1 MKANTLLKWLVPGA
15 LLAVV
20 LIILKTWVAGG
31 STPVQESP
39 SDQGNLQLS
48 AEQATSLGIAGD
60 TPRDTVATLVGQVK
74 AMRSDMLSLKK
85 NNDSLQTENNRLRE
99 RESSVDSRIQSALGS
114 VTQQVDKGRRQA
126 NDARLKAEQDSRQAQ
141 GLLTQL
147 QAQLSG
153 LTSKGQDLP
162 VGLGLQP
169 GDGAQF
175 DGHRPNSDALQWIE
189 PSDTLPA
196 DARHKP
202 TADSTL
208 NLPSA
213 FNALDGLNDNTID
226 RSQKQ
231 LRAVAKG
238 EHDLARS
245 VDRSEGAK
253 PIYTIPENAT
263 LMGSVAMT
271 ALIGRV
277 PVDGTVNDPYPFKV
291 LVGPENLTANGID
304 LPEVAGAV
312 MSGTASGDWTLS
324 CVRGQV
330 ETITFVFT
338 DGTIRT
344 VPQPQAVAS
353 RNASTT
359 QSSNTDKIRGGLG
372 YLSDPYGIPCIAG
385 ERRSNAQQYLG
396 SQSLITAA
404 GAGVAALLGD
414 ERNSNSVINSGG
426 STLGVTNSTGN
437 SALHSILSGGV
448 SDIREWVKKL
458 YGEAFAAVYVPP
470 AAQVALHLDHEI
482 TLDYEPNGRSVRH
495 EPSHATLS
503 DLD

>member
-1 MKANTLLKWLVPGA
+1 MNANALLKWLVPAA

-20 LIILKTWVAGG
+20 LIIMKTWVADGTG
-31 STPVQESP
+31 SIPEISG
-39 SDQGNLQLS
+39 DQQNIALS
-48 AEQATSLGIAGD
+48 AEQAKSLGIAGD

-74 AMRSDMLSLKK
+74 AMRSDMLGLKK
-85 NNDSLQTENNRLRE
+85 HNDSLQTENNRLRE
-99 RESSVDSRIQSALGS
+99 RENSVDSRIQTALGS
-114 VTQQVDKGRRQA
+114 VTQQVDEGRRQA
-126 NDARLKAEQDSRQAQ
+126 NEARLKAEQDSRQAR

-147 QAQLSG
+147 QEQLSG
-153 LTSKGQDLP
+153 LAGKSKDMP
-162 VGLGLQP
+162 IGLGLEP

-175 DGHRPNSDALQWIE
+175 EGRHSTNDALQWIE
-189 PSDTLPA
+189 PSDAPST
-196 DARHKP
+196 DARGKTTTSSALSLP
-202 TADSTL
+202 TA
-208 NLPSA
+208 
-213 FNALDGLNDNTID
+213 FNSLESLKDNAID

-231 LRAVAKG
+231 LRAVTKG
-238 EHDLARS
+238 ERDLTRS
-245 VDRSEGAK
+245 VDRTEGAK
-253 PIYTIPENAT
+253 PVYTIPENAT

-304 LPEVAGAV
+304 LPDVAGAV

-330 ETITFVFT
+330 ESITFVFT

-344 VPQPQAVAS
+344 VPQPKAIAS
-353 RNASTT
+353 RTASTT

-385 ERRSNAQQYLG
+385 ERRTNAQQYLG

-414 ERNSNSVINSGG
+414 ERNNSSVISSGG
-426 STLGVTNSTGN
+426 STLGVTSSSGN
-437 SALHSILSGGV
+437 SALNSILSGGV
-448 SDIREWVKKL
+448 SDIREWVNKL

-470 AAQVALHLDHEI
+470 AAQVGLHLDHEI
-482 TLDYEPNGRSVRH
+482 TIDYEPKGRSVRH
-495 EPSHATLS
+495 EKDHASLP

>member
-1 MKANTLLKWLVPGA
+1 MKANALLKWLVPGA

-20 LIILKTWVAGG
+20 LFILKTWVAGG
-31 STPVQESP
+31 STSSPEKPV
-39 SDQGNLQLS
+39 DLGNLQLS
-48 AEQATSLGIAGD
+48 AEQAKSLGIAGD

-85 NNDSLQTENNRLRE
+85 NNDALQTENNRLRE
-99 RESSVDSRIQSALGS
+99 RENSVDSRIQSALGS
-114 VTQQVDKGRRQA
+114 VTQQVDEGRRQA
-126 NDARLKAEQDSRQAQ
+126 NHARLKAEQDSRQAH

-162 VGLGLQP
+162 IGLGLQP

-175 DGHRPNSDALQWIE
+175 DGHRPASEALQWIE
-189 PSDTLPA
+189 PSDTLPT
-196 DARHKP
+196 DARH
-202 TADSTL
+202 TAKSSSAL
-208 NLPSA
+208 SFPSA
-213 FNALDGLNDNTID
+213 FNTLDGLSDNAID

-231 LRAVAKG
+231 LRAVTKG
-238 EHDLARS
+238 EPVLARTGE
-245 VDRSEGAK
+245 RSEGAK

-330 ETITFVFT
+330 ESITFVFT

-353 RNASTT
+353 RNASST
-359 QSSNTDKIRGGLG
+359 QSTTTDKIRGGLG

-404 GAGVAALLGD
+404 GAGVAALLGG
-414 ERNSNSVINSGG
+414 ERNDSSVINSGG
-426 STLGVTNSTGN
+426 STLGVTSSTGN
-437 SALHSILSGGV
+437 SALNSILSGGV

-482 TLDYEPNGRSVRH
+482 TIDYEPNGRSVRH
-495 EPSHATLS
+495 EPHHASLP

>member
-1 MKANTLLKWLVPGA
+1 MMKANALLKWLVPAA

-20 LIILKTWVAGG
+20 LIILKTWVAG
-31 STPVQESP
+31 SSSSSPEKPVEQS
-39 SDQGNLQLS
+39 NIQLS
-48 AEQATSLGIAGD
+48 AEQAKSLGIAGD

-74 AMRSDMLSLKK
+74 AMRSDMFGLKK
-85 NNDSLQTENNRLRE
+85 HNDSLQTENNRLRE
-99 RESSVDSRIQSALGS
+99 RENSVDSRIKTALGS
-114 VTQQVDKGRRQA
+114 VTQQVDEGRRQA
-126 NDARLKAEQDSRQAQ
+126 NDARLKAEQDSRQARD
-141 GLLTQL
+141 LLTQL
-147 QAQLSG
+147 QEQLSG
-153 LTSKGQDLP
+153 LTGKSKDMP
-162 VGLGLQP
+162 IGLGLEP
-169 GDGAQF
+169 SDGAQF
-175 DGHRPNSDALQWIE
+175 EGQHSANNALQWIE
-189 PSDTLPA
+189 PA
-196 DARHKP
+196 DAPSTNARGKTTTASALSLP
-202 TADSTL
+202 TA
-208 NLPSA
+208 
-213 FNALDGLNDNTID
+213 FNSLEGLKDNAID
-226 RSQKQ
+226 RGQKQ
-231 LRAVAKG
+231 LRAVTQG
-238 EHDLARS
+238 EHDLTRS
-245 VDRSEGAK
+245 VDRTEGAK
-253 PIYTIPENAT
+253 PVYTIPENAT

-304 LPEVAGAV
+304 LPDVAGAV

-330 ETITFVFT
+330 ESITFVFT

-344 VPQPQAVAS
+344 VPQPKAVAS
-353 RNASTT
+353 RNAST
-359 QSSNTDKIRGGLG
+359 QSSNIDKIRGGLG

-414 ERNSNSVINSGG
+414 EQNNSSVINSGG

-437 SALHSILSGGV
+437 SALNSILSGGV
-448 SDIREWVKKL
+448 SDIREWVNKL

-482 TLDYEPNGRSVRH
+482 TIDYEPKGRSVRH
-495 EPSHATLS
+495 EKDPASLP

>member
-1 MKANTLLKWLVPGA
+1 MKANALLKWLVPAA
-15 LLAVV
+15 LLAVA
-20 LIILKTWVAGG
+20 LIILKTWVANDD
-31 STPVQESP
+31 SSSP
-39 SDQGNLQLS
+39 EKPLDERDLQLS
-48 AEQATSLGIAGD
+48 AEQAKSLGIAGD

-74 AMRSDMLSLKK
+74 AMRSDMLGLKK
-85 NNDSLQTENNRLRE
+85 HNDSLQTENSRLRE
-99 RESSVDSRIQSALGS
+99 RESSVDSRIQTALGS
-114 VTQQVDKGRRQA
+114 VTQQVDEGRRQA
-126 NDARLKAEQDSRQAQ
+126 NEARLKAEQDSRQAR

-147 QAQLSG
+147 QEQLSG
-153 LTSKGQDLP
+153 LTGKDKEMP
-162 VGLGLQP
+162 IGLGLEP
-169 GDGAQF
+169 GDGVQLEGPHTA
-175 DGHRPNSDALQWIE
+175 NDALQWIE
-189 PSDTLPA
+189 PA
-196 DARHKP
+196 DAP
-202 TADSTL
+202 STDARGKTKSVSPL
-208 NLPSA
+208 SLPSA
-213 FNALDGLNDNTID
+213 FNSLEGLKDNAID

-231 LRAVAKG
+231 LRAATEG
-238 EHDLARS
+238 ERDLKRS
-245 VDRSEGAK
+245 VDRTEDAK
-253 PIYTIPENAT
+253 PVYTIPENAT

-277 PVDGTVNDPYPFKV
+277 PVDGTVNDPYPFKI

-304 LPEVAGAV
+304 LPDVAGAV

-330 ETITFVFT
+330 ESITFVFT

-344 VPQPQAVAS
+344 VPQPQAIIN
-353 RNASTT
+353 RNASTP
-359 QSSNTDKIRGGLG
+359 QSSNTEKVRGGLG

-414 ERNSNSVINSGG
+414 ERNNSSVISSGG
-426 STLGVTNSTGN
+426 STLGVTNSAGN
-437 SALHSILSGGV
+437 SALSSILSGGV
-448 SDIREWVKKL
+448 SDIREWVNKL

-482 TLDYEPNGRSVRH
+482 TIDYEPKGRSVRH
-495 EPSHATLS
+495 EKDSASLP

>member
-1 MKANTLLKWLVPGA
+1 MKANALLKWLVPA
-15 LLAVV
+15 VLLGVV
-20 LIILKTWVAGG
+20 FIILKTWVAGG
-31 STPVQESP
+31 TSPSSESP
-39 SDQGNLQLS
+39 ADQDNLQLS
-48 AEQATSLGIAGD
+48 AEQAKSLGIAGD

-74 AMRSDMLSLKK
+74 AMRSDMLGLKK
-85 NNDSLQTENNRLRE
+85 HNDSLQTENNRLRE
-99 RESSVDSRIQSALGS
+99 RENSVDLRIQTALGS
-114 VTQQVDKGRRQA
+114 VTQQVDEGRRQA
-126 NDARLKAEQDSRQAQ
+126 NEARLKAEQDSRQAR

-147 QAQLSG
+147 QEQLSG
-153 LTSKGQDLP
+153 LTGKGKDMP
-162 VGLGLQP
+162 VGLGLEP

-175 DGHRPNSDALQWIE
+175 EGQHSADDALQWIE
-189 PSDTLPA
+189 PSDAPST
-196 DARHKP
+196 DARGKTKTASALSPP
-202 TADSTL
+202 TA
-208 NLPSA
+208 
-213 FNALDGLNDNTID
+213 FNSLEGLKDNTID

-231 LRAVAKG
+231 LREVAKG
-238 EHDLARS
+238 ERDLTRS
-245 VDRSEGAK
+245 ADRTEGAK
-253 PIYTIPENAT
+253 PVYTIPENAT

-304 LPEVAGAV
+304 LPDVAGAV

-330 ETITFVFT
+330 ESITFVFT

-344 VPQPQAVAS
+344 VPQPKAVAS

-359 QSSNTDKIRGGLG
+359 QSSSTDKIRGGLG

-414 ERNSNSVINSGG
+414 EQNNSSMISSGG
-426 STLGVTNSTGN
+426 STLGVTSSSGN
-437 SALHSILSGGV
+437 SALNSILSSGV
-448 SDIREWVKKL
+448 SDIREWINKL

-482 TLDYEPNGRSVRH
+482 TIDYEPKGRSVRH
-495 EPSHATLS
+495 EKDHASLP

>member
-1 MKANTLLKWLVPGA
+1 MKANALLKWLVPAA
-15 LLAVV
+15 LLGVV
-20 LIILKTWVAGG
+20 LIILKTWVPSG
-31 STPVQESP
+31 STPSP
-39 SDQGNLQLS
+39 DHPVDQGNIQLS
-48 AEQATSLGIAGD
+48 AEQAKSLGIAGD

-74 AMRSDMLSLKK
+74 AMRSDMLGLKK
-85 NNDSLQTENNRLRE
+85 HNDSLQTENNRLRE
-99 RESSVDSRIQSALGS
+99 RENSVDSRIQTALGS
-114 VTQQVDKGRRQA
+114 VTQQVDEGRRQA
-126 NDARLKAEQDSRQAQ
+126 NEARLKAEQDSRQAR

-147 QAQLSG
+147 QDQLSG
-153 LTSKGQDLP
+153 LAGKSKDMP
-162 VGLGLQP
+162 IGLGLEP

-175 DGHRPNSDALQWIE
+175 EGRHSTNDALQWIE
-189 PSDTLPA
+189 PSDAPST
-196 DARHKP
+196 DARGKTTTSSALSLP
-202 TADSTL
+202 TA
-208 NLPSA
+208 
-213 FNALDGLNDNTID
+213 FNSLEGMKNNAID

-231 LRAVAKG
+231 LRAVTKG
-238 EHDLARS
+238 ERDLTRS
-245 VDRSEGAK
+245 VDRTKGAK
-253 PIYTIPENAT
+253 PVYTIPENAT
-263 LMGSVAMT
+263 LLGSVAMT

-304 LPEVAGAV
+304 LPDVAGAV

-330 ETITFVFT
+330 ESITFVFT

-344 VPQPQAVAS
+344 VPQPKAIAS
-353 RNASTT
+353 RNAST

-404 GAGVAALLGD
+404 GAGVAVLLGD
-414 ERNSNSVINSGG
+414 ERNNSSVISSGG
-426 STLGVTNSTGN
+426 SAFGVTSSSGN
-437 SALHSILSGGV
+437 SALNSILSGGV
-448 SDIREWVKKL
+448 SDIREWVNKL

-482 TLDYEPNGRSVRH
+482 TIDYEPMGRSVRH
-495 EPSHATLS
+495 EKDHASLP

>member
-1 MKANTLLKWLVPGA
+1 MNANALLKWLVPGA

-20 LIILKTWVAGG
+20 LIILKTWVADSTG
-31 STPVQESP
+31 SMPKISG
-39 SDQGNLQLS
+39 DQQNIALS
-48 AEQATSLGIAGD
+48 SEQAKSLGIAGD

-74 AMRSDMLSLKK
+74 AMRSDMLGLKK
-85 NNDSLQTENNRLRE
+85 QNDLLQTENNRLRE
-99 RESSVDSRIQSALGS
+99 WENSVDSRIQTALGS
-114 VTQQVDKGRRQA
+114 VTQQVDEGRQQA
-126 NDARLKAEQDSRQAQ
+126 NEARLKAEQDSRQAH
-141 GLLTQL
+141 GLLTKL
-147 QAQLSG
+147 QDQLSG
-153 LTSKGQDLP
+153 LTGKGQDLP
-162 VGLGLQP
+162 IGLGLQP

-175 DGHRPNSDALQWIE
+175 EGPHTAGDTMQWIE
-189 PSDTLPA
+189 PSDTLPTDTREKA
-196 DARHKP
+196 KTPSTLSLP
-202 TADSTL
+202 TA
-208 NLPSA
+208 
-213 FNALDGLNDNTID
+213 FNSLQRLKDNAID

-231 LRAVAKG
+231 LPAVTKR
-238 EHDLARS
+238 ERDLTRS
-245 VDRSEGAK
+245 VDRTEGAK
-253 PIYTIPENAT
+253 PVYTIPENAT

-291 LVGPENLTANGID
+291 LVGPVNLTANGID
-304 LPEVAGAV
+304 LPDVAGAV

-330 ETITFVFT
+330 ESITFVFI

-344 VPQPQAVAS
+344 VPQPQAIAS
-353 RNASTT
+353 RNASAT

-396 SQSLITAA
+396 SQSLVTAA
-404 GAGVAALLGD
+404 GAGVAALLGH
-414 ERNSNSVINSGG
+414 EQNNSSVISSGG

-437 SALHSILSGGV
+437 SALNSILSGGV
-448 SDIREWVKKL
+448 SDIREWVNKL

-482 TLDYEPNGRSVRH
+482 TIDYEPKGRSVRH
-495 EPSHATLS
+495 EKDHASLP

>member
-1 MKANTLLKWLVPGA
+1 MKANVLLKWLVPGA
-15 LLAVV
+15 LLAVA
-20 LIILKTWVAGG
+20 LIILKSWLADNGPGG
-31 STPVQESP
+31 GTTDPER
-39 SDQGNLQLS
+39 LELT
-48 AEQATSLGIAGD
+48 AEQVKSLGIAGD

-74 AMRSDMLSLKK
+74 AMRSEMLGLKK
-85 NNDSLQTENNRLRE
+85 SNETLQQENARLQE
-99 RESSVDSRIQSALGS
+99 RESGVDRRIQHALGN
-114 VTQQVDKGRRQA
+114 VTQQAEKDRRQA
-126 NDARLKAEQDSRQAQ
+126 DEARRKSEEESRQAR
-141 GLLTQL
+141 GLLTRL
-147 QAQLSG
+147 QEQLSG
-153 LTSKGQDLP
+153 LTGKDQDLP
-162 VGLGLQP
+162 IGLGLQP
-169 GDGAQF
+169 GDGGQF
-175 DGHRPNSDALQWIE
+175 DAGPTGDSLLWIE
-189 PSDTLPA
+189 PSGSSPVGEHDDGKASSP
-196 DARHKP
+196 
-202 TADSTL
+202 L
-208 NLPSA
+208 NLPAGFTSLG
-213 FNALDGLNDNTID
+213 LDSGAID

-231 LRAVAKG
+231 LRAVSDS
-238 EHDLARS
+238 ESTLRP
-245 VDRSEGAK
+245 VDRGEGTR
-253 PIYTIPENAT
+253 PVYTIPENAT

-277 PVDGTVNDPYPFKV
+277 PVDGTVIDPYPFKV

-330 ETITFVFT
+330 ESITFVFT

-344 VPQPQAVAS
+344 VPEPRAVVS
-353 RNASTT
+353 RNTSTT
-359 QSSNTDKIRGGLG
+359 QTSNTDRIRGGLG

-385 ERRSNAQQYLG
+385 KRRSNAQQYLG

-414 ERNSNSVINSGG
+414 ERSDSSVVSSASG
-426 STLGVTNSTGN
+426 TIGVTSSSGN
-437 SALHSILSGGV
+437 SALNAILAGGV
-448 SDIREWVKKL
+448 SDIRAWVNKL

-495 EPSHATLS
+495 EHSHAILS

>member
-1 MKANTLLKWLVPGA
+1 MKANALLKWLVPA
-15 LLAVV
+15 VLLGVV
-20 LIILKTWVAGG
+20 FIILKTWVAGG
-31 STPVQESP
+31 TSP
-39 SDQGNLQLS
+39 SSVSPTAEDNLQLS
-48 AEQATSLGIAGD
+48 AEQAKSLGIAGD

-74 AMRSDMLSLKK
+74 AMRSDMLGLKK
-85 NNDSLQTENNRLRE
+85 HNDSLQTENNRLRE
-99 RESSVDSRIQSALGS
+99 RENSVDLRIQTALGS
-114 VTQQVDKGRRQA
+114 VTQQVDEGRRQA
-126 NDARLKAEQDSRQAQ
+126 NEARLKAEQDSRQAR

-147 QAQLSG
+147 QEQLSG
-153 LTSKGQDLP
+153 LTSKDKDMP
-162 VGLGLQP
+162 IGLGLEP
-169 GDGAQF
+169 ADGAQF
-175 DGHRPNSDALQWIE
+175 EGQHSANDALQWIE
-189 PSDTLPA
+189 PSDTPST
-196 DARHKP
+196 DARGKTKTSSALRLP
-202 TADSTL
+202 TAFDSL
-208 NLPSA
+208 E
-213 FNALDGLNDNTID
+213 GLKDNVID
-226 RSQKQ
+226 RSQTS
-231 LRAVAKG
+231 LGAVTNNK
-238 EHDLARS
+238 HDLARS
-245 VDRSEGAK
+245 VDRAEGAN
-253 PIYTIPENAT
+253 PVYTLPENAT

-304 LPEVAGAV
+304 LPDVAGAV

-330 ETITFVFT
+330 ESITFVFT

-344 VPQPQAVAS
+344 VPQPKAVAS
-353 RNASTT
+353 RNTSTD

-414 ERNSNSVINSGG
+414 EQNNSSVISSAG

-437 SALHSILSGGV
+437 SALNSILSGGV
-448 SDIREWVKKL
+448 SDIREWINKL
-458 YGEAFAAVYVPP
+458 YGETFAAVYVPP

-482 TLDYEPNGRSVRH
+482 TIDYEPKGRSVRY
-495 EPSHATLS
+495 EKDPASLP

>member
-1 MKANTLLKWLVPGA
+1 MKANALLKWLVPAA
-15 LLAVV
+15 LLGVV
-20 LIILKTWVAGG
+20 MIILKSWVAGS
-31 STPVQESP
+31 STPSP
-39 SDQGNLQLS
+39 EPPVDQGNIQLS
-48 AEQATSLGIAGD
+48 AEQAKSLGIAGD

-74 AMRSDMLSLKK
+74 AMRSDMLGLKK
-85 NNDSLQTENNRLRE
+85 HNDSLQTENNRLRE
-99 RESSVDSRIQSALGS
+99 RENSVDSRIQTALGS
-114 VTQQVDKGRRQA
+114 VTQQVDEGRRQA
-126 NDARLKAEQDSRQAQ
+126 NEARLKAEQDSRQAR

-147 QAQLSG
+147 QDQLSG
-153 LTSKGQDLP
+153 LAGKSKDMP
-162 VGLGLQP
+162 IGLGLEP

-175 DGHRPNSDALQWIE
+175 EGQHSANDALQWIE
-189 PSDTLPA
+189 PSDAPSTS
-196 DARHKP
+196 ARGKTKTASALSLP
-202 TADSTL
+202 TA
-208 NLPSA
+208 
-213 FNALDGLNDNTID
+213 FNSLEGLNDNAID
-226 RSQKQ
+226 RGQKQ
-231 LRAVAKG
+231 LRAVTQG
-238 EHDLARS
+238 EHDLTRS
-245 VDRSEGAK
+245 VDRTEGAK
-253 PIYTIPENAT
+253 PVYTIPENAT

-330 ETITFVFT
+330 ESITFVFT

-344 VPQPQAVAS
+344 VPQPKAVAS
-353 RNASTT
+353 RNAST

-414 ERNSNSVINSGG
+414 EQNNSSVISSGG

-437 SALHSILSGGV
+437 SALNSILSGGV
-448 SDIREWVKKL
+448 SDIREWVNKL

-470 AAQVALHLDHEI
+470 AAQVTLHLDHEI
-482 TLDYEPNGRSVRH
+482 TIDYEPKGRSVRH
-495 EPSHATLS
+495 EKDHASLP

>member
-1 MKANTLLKWLVPGA
+1 MNANALLKWLVPGA
-15 LLAVV
+15 LLAVA

-31 STPVQESP
+31 VTPEGP
-39 SDQGNLQLS
+39 IDQGNIQLS
-48 AEQATSLGIAGD
+48 AEQAKSLGIAGD

-74 AMRSDMLSLKK
+74 AMRSDMLGLKK
-85 NNDSLQTENNRLRE
+85 NNDALQTDNSRLRE
-99 RESSVDSRIQSALGS
+99 RESSVDSRIQTALGS
-114 VTQQVDKGRRQA
+114 VTQQVDEGRRQA
-126 NDARLKAEQDSRQAQ
+126 NEARLKAEQESRQAH

-147 QAQLSG
+147 QEQLSA
-153 LTSKGQDLP
+153 LTGKGQDLP

-169 GDGAQF
+169 GDGSQF
-175 DGHRPNSDALQWIE
+175 EGGHPTGEAMQWIE
-189 PSDTLPA
+189 PSDTLPTN
-196 DARHKP
+196 ARGKTRTSSALSLP
-202 TADSTL
+202 TTL
-208 NLPSA
+208 NSLE
-213 FNALDGLNDNTID
+213 GLKDNPID

-231 LRAVAKG
+231 LRAVTKGEG
-238 EHDLARS
+238 EHDLART
-245 VDRSEGAK
+245 VDRTEGAK

-291 LVGPENLTANGID
+291 LVGPQNLTANGID
-304 LPEVAGAV
+304 LPDVAGAV

-330 ETITFVFT
+330 ESITFVFT

-344 VPQPQAVAS
+344 VPQPQAIAS

-359 QSSNTDKIRGGLG
+359 KSSNTDKIRGGLG
-372 YLSDPYGIPCIAG
+372 YLSDPNGIPCIAG

-404 GAGVAALLGD
+404 GAGVAALLGN
-414 ERNSNSVINSGG
+414 EQNNSSVISSGG
-426 STLGVTNSTGN
+426 STLGVTSSNGN
-437 SALHSILSGGV
+437 SALSSILSGGV
-448 SDIREWVKKL
+448 SDIRQWVNKL

-470 AAQVALHLDHEI
+470 SAQVALHLDHEI
-482 TLDYEPNGRSVRH
+482 TIDYEPKGRSVRH
-495 EPSHATLS
+495 EKDHTTLP

>member
-1 MKANTLLKWLVPGA
+1 MKANALLKWLLPAA

-20 LIILKTWVAGG
+20 VIILKTWVAG
-31 STPVQESP
+31 SNTSSPEHPV
-39 SDQGNLQLS
+39 DQGNIQLS
-48 AEQATSLGIAGD
+48 AEQAKSLGIAGD

-74 AMRSDMLSLKK
+74 AMRSDMLGLKK
-85 NNDSLQTENNRLRE
+85 HNDSLQTENNRLRE
-99 RESSVDSRIQSALGS
+99 RENSVDSRIQTALGS
-114 VTQQVDKGRRQA
+114 VTQQVDEGRRQA
-126 NDARLKAEQDSRQAQ
+126 NEARLKAEQDSRQAR

-147 QAQLSG
+147 QDQLSG
-153 LTSKGQDLP
+153 LTGKGKDMP
-162 VGLGLQP
+162 IGLGLEP

-175 DGHRPNSDALQWIE
+175 EGQHSANDALQWIE
-189 PSDTLPA
+189 PSDAQST
-196 DARHKP
+196 DARGKTTALSLP
-202 TADSTL
+202 TA
-208 NLPSA
+208 
-213 FNALDGLNDNTID
+213 FNSLKGLNDNAID

-231 LRAVAKG
+231 LRVVTTG
-238 EHDLARS
+238 ERDPTRS
-245 VDRSEGAK
+245 ADRTEGAK
-253 PIYTIPENAT
+253 PVYTIPENAT

-304 LPEVAGAV
+304 LPDVAGAV

-330 ETITFVFT
+330 ESITFVFT

-344 VPQPQAVAS
+344 VPQPKAVAS

-372 YLSDPYGIPCIAG
+372 YLSDPYGIQCIAG

-404 GAGVAALLGD
+404 GAGVAALLGN
-414 ERNSNSVINSGG
+414 EQNNSSVISSGG
-426 STLGVTNSTGN
+426 SAFGVTSSSGN
-437 SALHSILSGGV
+437 SALNSILSGGV
-448 SDIREWVKKL
+448 SDIREWVNKL

-482 TLDYEPNGRSVRH
+482 TIDYEPKGRSVRH
-495 EPSHATLS
+495 KKDHAS
-503 DLD
+503 PPDLD

>member
-1 MKANTLLKWLVPGA
+1 MKANVLLKWLVPGA
-15 LLAVV
+15 LLAVA
-20 LIILKTWVAGG
+20 LIILKSWVAEDSTRAG
-31 STPVQESP
+31 STDPQRLE
-39 SDQGNLQLS
+39 LS
-48 AEQATSLGIAGD
+48 TEQAKSLGFAGD

-74 AMRSDMLSLKK
+74 AMRSDMLGLKK
-85 NNDSLQTENNRLRE
+85 HNETLQQENTRLRE
-99 RESSVDSRIQSALGS
+99 RESSVDRRIQNALGG
-114 VTQQVDKGRRQA
+114 VTQQAEKDRRQA
-126 NDARLKAEQDSRQAQ
+126 DEARRKAEEESRQAR
-141 GLLTQL
+141 GLLTRL
-147 QAQLSG
+147 QEQLSG
-153 LTSKGQDLP
+153 LADKDQDLP
-162 VGLGLQP
+162 VGLGLEP
-169 GDGAQF
+169 GDGSQF
-175 DGHRPNSDALQWIE
+175 DDGPLGDSLLWIE
-189 PSDTLPA
+189 PPGSRPTGERD
-196 DARHKP
+196 DAS
-202 TADSTL
+202 TASTL
-208 NLPSA
+208 NLPAS
-213 FNALDGLNDNTID
+213 FTSLGLDGGAID

-238 EHDLARS
+238 ERDLARPI
-245 VDRSEGAK
+245 DRREGAK
-253 PIYTIPENAT
+253 PVYTIPENAT
-263 LMGSVAMT
+263 LLGSVAMT

-330 ETITFVFT
+330 ESITFVFT

-344 VPQPQAVAS
+344 VPEPRAVVS
-353 RNASTT
+353 RNTASA
-359 QSSNTDKIRGGLG
+359 QNSNTERIRGGLG

-385 ERRSNAQQYLG
+385 VRRSNAQQYLG

-414 ERNSNSVINSGG
+414 ERSNSSVVSSGG
-426 STLGVTNSTGN
+426 GTVGVTSSSGN
-437 SALHSILSGGV
+437 SALNAILSGGV
-448 SDIREWVKKL
+448 SDIRAWVNTL

-482 TLDYEPNGRSVRH
+482 TIDYEPNGRSVRH
-495 EPSHATLS
+495 EHTHTTLS

>member
-1 MKANTLLKWLVPGA
+1 
-15 LLAVV
+15 
-20 LIILKTWVAGG
+20 
-31 STPVQESP
+31 
-39 SDQGNLQLS
+39 
-48 AEQATSLGIAGD
+48 
-60 TPRDTVATLVGQVK
+60 
-74 AMRSDMLSLKK
+74 
-85 NNDSLQTENNRLRE
+85 
-99 RESSVDSRIQSALGS
+99 
-114 VTQQVDKGRRQA
+114 
-126 NDARLKAEQDSRQAQ
+126 
-141 GLLTQL
+141 
-147 QAQLSG
+147 
-153 LTSKGQDLP
+153 
-162 VGLGLQP
+162 
-169 GDGAQF
+169 
-175 DGHRPNSDALQWIE
+175 
-189 PSDTLPA
+189 
-196 DARHKP
+196 
-202 TADSTL
+202 
-208 NLPSA
+208 
-213 FNALDGLNDNTID
+213 
-226 RSQKQ
+226 
-231 LRAVAKG
+231 
-238 EHDLARS
+238 
-245 VDRSEGAK
+245 
-253 PIYTIPENAT
+253 
-263 LMGSVAMT
+263 MGSVAMT

-330 ETITFVFT
+330 ESITFVFT

-353 RNASTT
+353 RNASSSQSTT
-359 QSSNTDKIRGGLG
+359 TDKIRGGLG

-404 GAGVAALLGD
+404 GAGVAALLGG
-414 ERNSNSVINSGG
+414 ERNDSSVINSGG
-426 STLGVTNSTGN
+426 STLGVTSSTGN
-437 SALHSILSGGV
+437 SALNSILSGGV

-482 TLDYEPNGRSVRH
+482 TIDYEPNGRSVRH

>member
-1 MKANTLLKWLVPGA
+1 MKANALLKWLVPAA
-15 LLAVV
+15 LLAVA
-20 LIILKTWVAGG
+20 LIILKTWVANDD
-31 STPVQESP
+31 SSSP
-39 SDQGNLQLS
+39 EKPLDERDLQLS
-48 AEQATSLGIAGD
+48 AEQAKSLGIAGD

-74 AMRSDMLSLKK
+74 AMRSDMLGLKK
-85 NNDSLQTENNRLRE
+85 YNDSLQTENSRLRE
-99 RESSVDSRIQSALGS
+99 RESSVDSRIQTALGS
-114 VTQQVDKGRRQA
+114 VTQQVDEGRRQA
-126 NDARLKAEQDSRQAQ
+126 NEARLKAEQDSRQAR

-147 QAQLSG
+147 QEQLSG
-153 LTSKGQDLP
+153 LSGKDKDMP
-162 VGLGLQP
+162 IGLGLEP
-169 GDGAQF
+169 GDGAQLE
-175 DGHRPNSDALQWIE
+175 GPHTANDALQWIE
-189 PSDTLPA
+189 PSDAPTT
-196 DARHKP
+196 DARGKTKSVSP
-202 TADSTL
+202 LS
-208 NLPSA
+208 LPST
-213 FNALDGLNDNTID
+213 FNSLEGLKDNAID

-231 LRAVAKG
+231 LRAATKG
-238 EHDLARS
+238 ERDLKRS
-245 VDRSEGAK
+245 VDRTEDAK
-253 PIYTIPENAT
+253 PVYTIPENAT

-304 LPEVAGAV
+304 LPDVAGAV
-312 MSGTASGDWTLS
+312 MSGTASGDWTLA

-330 ETITFVFT
+330 ESITFVFT

-344 VPQPQAVAS
+344 VPQPQAIIN
-353 RNASTT
+353 RNASTP
-359 QSSNTDKIRGGLG
+359 QSSNTEKVRGGLG

-414 ERNSNSVINSGG
+414 ERNNSSVISSGG
-426 STLGVTNSTGN
+426 STLGVTNSVGN
-437 SALHSILSGGV
+437 STLSSILSGGV
-448 SDIREWVKKL
+448 SDIREWVSKL

-482 TLDYEPNGRSVRH
+482 TIDYEPKGRSVRH
-495 EPSHATLS
+495 EKDSASLP